1 MSRIGLD
8 LRLYGT
14 RHGGIGR
21 YTRQLVLR
29 LLENGSRHQF
39 VGIHSEDSEAP
50 RELEAYVAAGK
61 LELAVCGARH
71 YSLAEQLTLPGLL
84 NGLRLDL
91 VHFPNFNAPV
101 LYPGRYVVTIHDMV
115 HHKISG
121 AKPSR
126 WLHYLGYRY
135 VIARAAQRAAGILT
149 VSEHSRREISEYLGV
164 DPQKITVTYEGTA
177 LRAEVAPGDL
187 QAVRGTFLLRR
198 PYFLFVGVL
207 ERKKNLENL
216 ARGFDLMLKQSRL
229 DVDLVVAGPADRH
242 YPEVRSRALEACR
255 KDRVV
260 FTGYVSDREL
270 QALYRGALGF
280 VSASL
285 HEGFGL
291 PGVEAMRFGL
301 PLVVSNLPV
310 FNEIY
315 DDGAIYFDP
324 SSAEDI
330 AQKLE
335 LVARDEGFR
344 QQLAKKSFARGQR
357 FSWEETARVTLET
370 YERLL

>member
-1 MSRIGLD
+1 MARIGLD

-21 YTRQLVLR
+21 YTRQLVLA
-29 LLENGSRHQF
+29 LLENGFRHRF
-39 VGIHSEDSEAP
+39 VGICSRDSEAP
-50 RELEAYVAAGK
+50 HELRAYVASGR
-61 LELAVCGARH
+61 LELVPCGARH
-71 YSLAEQLTLPGLL
+71 YSTAEQLILPGLL
-84 NGLRLDL
+84 KGLRLEL
-91 VHFPNFNAPV
+91 VHFPNFNVPV
-101 LYPGRYVVTIHDMV
+101 LYRGPYVVTIHDMV

-121 AKPSR
+121 VKPSH

-135 VIARAAQRAAGILT
+135 VIAKAAQRAGGILT
-149 VSEHSRREISEYLGV
+149 VSEHSKREISEYLGA
-164 DPQKITVTYEGTA
+164 DPGKITVTYEGTA
-177 LRAEVAPGDL
+177 LETDVPAGDIE
-187 QAVRGTFLLRR
+187 AVRQTFLLRR

-216 ARGFDLMLKQSRL
+216 ARGFRLMLEQSRL
-229 DVDLVVAGPADRH
+229 DVDLVVAGPPDRH
-242 YPEVRSRALEACR
+242 YPEVRPRVLEVCR
-255 KDRVV
+255 PDRIV
-260 FTGYVSDREL
+260 FTGYVSDRQL

-324 SSAEDI
+324 LSAEDI

-344 QQLAKKSFARGQR
+344 RQLAEKSFERGQK
-357 FSWEETARVTLET
+357 FSWEETARLTLET